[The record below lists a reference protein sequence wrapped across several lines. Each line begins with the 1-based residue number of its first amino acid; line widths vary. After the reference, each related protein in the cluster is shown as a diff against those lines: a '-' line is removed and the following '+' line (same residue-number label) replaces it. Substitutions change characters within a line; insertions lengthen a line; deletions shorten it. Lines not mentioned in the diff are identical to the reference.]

1 MLSSSSRYTTTS
13 AEKDGTSIAIA
24 VRKSTSFVQYSTYT
38 ARDGD
43 SFINI
48 ATKLFGDP
56 SQYWR
61 VADINP
67 QLKFPDLIPAG
78 ETIRI
83 PK

>member
-13 AEKDGTSIAIA
+13 AEKDGTSIVIA

>member
-13 AEKDGTSIAIA
+13 ADKDGISTVIA
-24 VRKSTSFVQYSTYT
+24 VRKTTGASSYSTYT
-38 ARDGD
+38 ARYGD
-43 SFINI
+43 SF
-48 ATKLFGDP
+48 ASLASRLYADP

-61 VADINP
+61 IADLNP
-67 QLKFPDLIPAG
+67 QIKFPDFIPAG